1 MTAHSP
7 DCRCNVCRPADAD
20 VPATPRKWGT
30 EIAAAFCAAQAQMP
44 DIAKSRT
51 AKVDTK
57 AGGSYTYKYADLS
70 DLLEAVRPLLAANG
84 LFVSQDCIRRASM
97 IDVYTTI
104 GHKSG
109 EYVDFGPMSFDAG
122 GTPQAAGS
130 AVTYA
135 RRYAL
140 LAALGMATED
150 DDGQA
155 AAQAPKPKAAPKA
168 QEAPAEPKPGNTPA
182 MKRMMALMNAAG
194 LVERASRL
202 AFTSAAVGRT
212 IETAS
217 DLTAAEIATVCKA
230 LEANIPA
237 QDPTEGAA

>member
-1 MTAHSP
+1 MEP
-7 DCRCNVCRPADAD
+7 DA
-20 VPATPRKWGT
+20 PATPRKWGS

-57 AGGSYTYKYADLS
+57 AGGNYTYKYADLS

-122 GTPQAAGS
+122 STPQAAGS

-155 AAQAPKPKAAPKA
+155 AAQTPRPKAAPKA
-168 QEAPAEPKPGNTPA
+168 QESAQSATRDTPPASEGTRSPMADQPA
-182 MKRMMALMNAAG
+182 SEAQIKAVAAKA
-194 LVERASRL
+194 RASG
-202 AFTSAAVGRT
+202 FTDDADRIAEISRIIGRT
-212 IETAS
+212 VTSSKE
-217 DLTAAEIATVCKA
+217 LTRAEAGRVLDQLAVKS
-230 LEANIPA
+230 
-237 QDPTEGAA
+237 